1 MPGPLAVIFICG
13 IGKHLRPNPKRT
25 DMPGPLA
32 VIFICGIGKRLRPNA
47 KRTDMPGPPI
57 GCHLYL
63 LPQRGVRAVV
73 CKETAVLP
81 YLVLSLGLEPIWC
94 PLCSEPRATRNRAR
108 TNHFQ
113 SRSHW
118 FLRNPLIPHSPLV
131 TRKDLTFLFMLLKRR
146 LPVLLT
152 LVSGML

>member
-13 IGKHLRPNPKRT
+13 IGKHLGPNPKRT
-25 DMPGPLA
+25 DLPG
-32 VIFICGIGKRLRPNA
+32 R
-47 KRTDMPGPPI
+47 PI

-73 CKETAVLP
+73 CRETALLP
-81 YLVLSLGLEPIWC
+81 YLVLSLGLEPIWR
-94 PLCSEPRATRNRAR
+94 PLDSEPRATRNMAR
-108 TNHFQ
+108 TNHFP

-118 FLRNPLIPHSPLV
+118 FLRNPLIAHSPLV

-152 LVSGML
+152 PVPGML